1 MLRVDQLKPG
11 LVKLSGRFDASQADV
26 AVEKLSS
33 LTESVT
39 VDCSELE
46 YISSVG
52 IGLLVQT
59 YRRLDEVGH
68 TLRLADVTPRIRNIF
83 IYAGLAELLGIE

>member
-11 LVKLSGRFDASQADV
+11 LVKLSGRFDASQADL
-26 AVEKLSS
+26 AVEALSR

-52 IGLLVQT
+52 IGILVQT
-59 YRRLDEVGH
+59 YRRLDDNDQ
-68 TLRLADVTPRIRNIF
+68 TLQLADVTPRIRNILV
-83 IYAGLAELLGIE
+83 YAGLAELLGIK